1 MTVVAWPTEI
11 PVFESVDWRLS
22 GFTQSPGRAMDGR
35 EQFVWRENRVWR
47 ATITLPALRGSK
59 VSTLR
64 AAVDQMRGRFVRI
77 SIPVCNRYTTR
88 YRGDPVAF
96 YASVGITAQQ
106 ISAGYLRYS
115 DGTTFSDGAGFAL
128 PDYQEPV
135 AMYAASAGASRI
147 KLHGYLGRHLSV
159 GAYFTINNFLYR
171 VQSNDD
177 GDIRFNPPL
186 REAVLAGA
194 SVDVSNPT
202 THVRLESDD
211 EFRVAENHNRITS
224 QVTFDVVEAFDR

>member
-1 MTVVAWPTEI
+1 MTVVTWPAEI

-22 GFTQSPGRAMDGR
+22 GTTQSPGRAMDGR

-59 VSTLR
+59 VAILQ
-64 AAVDQMRGRFVRI
+64 AAVDQMRGRFVRVA
-77 SIPVCNRYTTR
+77 IPVCNRYTTR
-88 YRGDPVAF
+88 YRGDPATF
-96 YASVGITAQQ
+96 YASLGITAQQ
-106 ISAGYLRYS
+106 ISDGFTRYS
-115 DGTTFSDGAGFAL
+115 DGTIFSDGTGFAL
-128 PDYQEPV
+128 PDYQAPV
-135 AMYAASAGASRI
+135 ALYDAVAGASRI
-147 KLHGYLGRHLSV
+147 KLHGYLGRHLAV

-171 VQSNDD
+171 VQSNSD

-194 SVDVSNPT
+194 SVEVSNPVA
-202 THVRLESDD
+202 HVRLDTDD

-224 QVTFDVVEAFDR
+224 QITFDVVEAFDR